1 MGIVDKKLIDNIV
14 EAQRLYRS
22 AEHLISVTFP
32 VVKDTKLLL
41 RGLESL
47 HKSLILAIGNILKFE
62 HIYGRVSLGKDK
74 DRNLRVFFLYC
85 AMRYGLSEDDREII
99 KEILFM
105 GKKHRESGMEFSRD
119 GKLII
124 LDDDMKE
131 YELKQDRMKVFLE
144 VVKRLLANSNKG
156 FKCT

>member
-1 MGIVDKKLIDNIV
+1 MEIIDKKFVESIV
-14 EAQRLYRS
+14 ESQRLYRS

-47 HKSLILAIGNILKFE
+47 HKSLILSIGNILKFE
-62 HIYGRVSLGKDK
+62 HIYGRVSLGQDRE
-74 DRNLRVFFLYC
+74 RNLRVFFLYC
-85 AMRYGLSEDDREII
+85 AKRYGLSENDREII

-131 YELKQDRMKVFLE
+131 YELKQERMKVFLE
-144 VVKRLLANSNKG
+144 VAKRILDNSKLN
-156 FKCT
+156 FKAI

>member
-1 MGIVDKKLIDNIV
+1 MEVIDKRLVGSIV
-14 EAQRLYRS
+14 ESQRLYRS

-47 HKSLILAIGNILKFE
+47 HKSLVLAIGNILKFE

-85 AMRYGLSEDDREII
+85 AMRYGMNEEDKEII

-105 GKKHRESGMEFSRD
+105 GKKHKESGMEFSRD
-119 GKLII
+119 EKLII

-131 YELKQDRMKVFLE
+131 YELRQERMKVFLD
-144 VVKRLLANSNKG
+144 VVKRILDNSRLN
-156 FKCT
+156 FKTI